1 MCLRDWR
8 RTNLRAV
15 GAEGRGLE
23 HFSKGFGFLPGTR
36 VEDIYAFSSG
46 TDPGAPE
53 ENKMTS
59 GSFLERCVIE
69 VPEKTEFLQCCVLL
83 GKPLGWWWTLQ
94 QHGEGLRRVSG
105 GDFRFHSYLCRA
117 GISMA
122 QMMKDLLFFPW
133 CMRERGSQLICSAHE
148 RIFKDPLQYQPL
160 QNHPQIVTLTAPQS
174 VVHDHRHRLLLEV
187 C

>member
-1 MCLRDWR
+1 M
-8 RTNLRAV
+8 

-83 GKPLGWWWTLQ
+83 GKPLGW
-94 QHGEGLRRVSG
+94 
-105 GDFRFHSYLCRA
+105 
-117 GISMA
+117 
-122 QMMKDLLFFPW
+122 
-133 CMRERGSQLICSAHE
+133 
-148 RIFKDPLQYQPL
+148 
-160 QNHPQIVTLTAPQS
+160 
-174 VVHDHRHRLLLEV
+174 
-187 C
+187 